1 MSLVDE
7 IRAVINRNSAENGSD
22 TPDFL
27 LAGYLNDCLIT
38 WDKWVAARERW
49 YGRGKDPDRIAP

>member
-7 IRAVINRNSAENGSD
+7 IRAVINRNNAESGSD

-49 YGRGKDPDRIAP
+49 YGRGVRSR